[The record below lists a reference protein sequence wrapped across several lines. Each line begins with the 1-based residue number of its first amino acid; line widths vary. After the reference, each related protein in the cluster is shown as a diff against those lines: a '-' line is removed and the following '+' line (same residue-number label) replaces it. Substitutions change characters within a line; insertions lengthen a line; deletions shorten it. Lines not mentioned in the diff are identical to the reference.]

1 MNILL
6 IEGDVIVRE
15 ALGQALASENYR
27 VVHAGNRQ
35 EALREFQSQPFDQP
49 IDLVLLDLNPRN
61 ENAFE
66 TVQRLTALQPDLPVV
81 AMTAR
86 LEQHDST
93 AGAPVLHALMAK
105 PLNLQVLMKTLKDL
119 TSQPPEP
126 QRRCHSRLRPNGTP
140 SSHYE

>member
-1 MNILL
+1 
-6 IEGDVIVRE
+6 VIVRE

-35 EALREFQSQPFDQP
+35 EALREFQSQP
-49 IDLVLLDLNPRN
+49 IDLVLLDLSPRN
-61 ENAFE
+61 ENAME

-86 LEQHDST
+86 LEQHV
-93 AGAPVLHALMAK
+93 ANNGASVLDGPIFEK
-105 PLNLQVLMKTLKDL
+105 PLDLVLLMKTLHQL
-119 TSQPPEP
+119 TSQTPEP
-126 QRRCHSRLRPNGTP
+126 FGRSTTRNH